1 MARSTRTSTLKAA
14 AAVPIEVEPTSSG
27 RQRTLSAKQQQIGR
41 FLICV
46 LHYYVTD
53 FTCTCSHRK
62 SPEASLSPGQGLY
75 PGASS
80 PSSAR
85 RNYGLPKVTGSCG
98 RFIVRQR

>member
-1 MARSTRTSTLKAA
+1 MARSTRTSTLKAAAA

-27 RQRTLSAKQQQIGR
+27 RQRTLSAKQQQIGQ
-41 FLICV
+41 FLIHV

-53 FTCTCSHRK
+53 FTCSHRK

-75 PGASS
+75 PGALSS
-80 PSSAR
+80 SSAR
-85 RNYGLPKVTGSCG
+85 RNHGLLKVTGSCR